1 MEVKLIKGKEEVEG
15 CQLQEFKSEKNVEE
29 PK

>member
-1 MEVKLIKGKEEVEG
+1 MEVKLIKGEKKEEG